1 MWLLKEQ
8 PSGQRVDPPLSEG
21 FLFPDSDIPRDT
33 IQAYLETHYHVR
45 GNAPTTLKIGE
56 TNATLA
62 VLHRAADVECSAFV
76 TAFNPF
82 SGEQPADVNAARQQ
96 ELARVL
102 AQRGLTTIDGLGEH
116 PTNGWDGEASFLA
129 LGLALDDAIQLG
141 KQHGQNAIVW
151 AGIDAM
157 PQLIL
162 LR

>member
-1 MWLLKEQ
+1 MFY
-8 PSGQRVDPPLSEG
+8 SSE
-21 FLFPDSDIPRDT
+21 IPRDT

-45 GNAPTTLKIGE
+45 GGAPTTLKIGE

-62 VLHRAADVECSAFV
+62 DLHRAAGVESSAFI
-76 TAFNPF
+76 TACNTF
-82 SGEQPADVNAARQQ
+82 SDEQPPEVNVARQQ

-102 AQRGLTTIDGLGEH
+102 AHRGLTYIDGIGEH
-116 PTNGWDGEASFLA
+116 PTNGWGGEASFLA

-151 AGIDAM
+151 SDVDAV